1 MEGTKDQRGKNKHT
15 KTTNQDDLL
24 PTMRACD
31 GGRRGERDQDVDLL
45 LSEPKEIKTTRAV
58 LVCNLHGLTHKHT

>member
-1 MEGTKDQRGKNKHT
+1 MT
-15 KTTNQDDLL
+15 
-24 PTMRACD
+24 ACD

-45 LSEPKEIKTTRAV
+45 LSGPKEIKTTRAV